1 MDIKLEDYLEQT
13 ATELPQALEWVER
26 QTHLRTNH
34 ARMLAGPVL
43 GRLLMSFSKMIV
55 PSRILEIG
63 TFTGYSAICLAQ
75 GLKPGGTMDALEIN
89 DELEYLITEG
99 FSKAGLKEIISLH
112 IGDATTKLREFTNN
126 TFDLVYIDANKRE
139 YCSYYEL
146 VVPLVKSG
154 GFILA
159 DNVLWDG
166 KVLLDPLPCDAQSQ
180 EIARFNKIVKED
192 RRTENFIL
200 PLRDGLNIIR
210 KL

>member
-89 DELEYLITEG
+89 DELEDLITEG

-112 IGDATTKLREFTNN
+112 IGDATTKLIEFTNN

>member
-13 ATELPQALEWVER
+13 ATELPQVLEWVER

-89 DELEYLITEG
+89 DELEDLITEG

-112 IGDATTKLREFTNN
+112 IGDATTTLREFANN

-200 PLRDGLNIIR
+200 PLRDGLSIIR

>member
-13 ATELPQALEWVER
+13 ATELPQVLEWVER

-89 DELEYLITEG
+89 DELEDLITEG

-112 IGDATTKLREFTNN
+112 IGDATTTLREFANN

-139 YCSYYEL
+139 YCSYYEM

-200 PLRDGLNIIR
+200 PLRDGLSIIR

>member
-89 DELEYLITEG
+89 DELEDLITEG

-200 PLRDGLNIIR
+200 PLRDGLSIIR

>member
-89 DELEYLITEG
+89 DELEDLITEG

-112 IGDATTKLREFTNN
+112 IGDATTTLREFANN

>member
-89 DELEYLITEG
+89 DELEDLITEG

>member
-89 DELEYLITEG
+89 DELEDLITEG

-112 IGDATTKLREFTNN
+112 IGDATTTLREFANN

-139 YCSYYEL
+139 YCSYYEM

-200 PLRDGLNIIR
+200 PLRDGLSIIR